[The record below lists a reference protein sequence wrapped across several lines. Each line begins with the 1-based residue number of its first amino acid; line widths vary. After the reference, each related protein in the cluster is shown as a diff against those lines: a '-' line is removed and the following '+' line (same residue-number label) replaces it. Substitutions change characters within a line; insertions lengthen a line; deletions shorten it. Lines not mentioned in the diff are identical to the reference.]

1 MTLQTQKKRPERVC
15 ASSVTWKKRMTEFRL
30 DYLKIIHFSSPLFLS
45 HSLLSLFAPALA
57 VGVSVLDVDVFL
69 SSHAEM
75 SAFRGRR
82 GRKVPILLPG

>member
-1 MTLQTQKKRPERVC
+1 MRCQ
-15 ASSVTWKKRMTEFRL
+15 SYGKKRMTEFRL
-30 DYLKIIHFSSPLFLS
+30 DYLKMKSSTFTPLPFSPY
-45 HSLLSLFAPALA
+45 SLLSLFPPA

-75 SAFRGRR
+75 SAFSGGR